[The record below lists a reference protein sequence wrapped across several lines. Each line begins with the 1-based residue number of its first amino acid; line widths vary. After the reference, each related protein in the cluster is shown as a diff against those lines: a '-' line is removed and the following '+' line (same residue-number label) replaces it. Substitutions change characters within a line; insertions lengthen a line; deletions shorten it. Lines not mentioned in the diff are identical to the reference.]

1 MDIQDLQ
8 SALFSKF
15 QANPSSKGFLIML
28 ATATVPSTYLMY
40 SDLISWNLSPASVL
54 LATVSQTEWYLRNDR
69 GLIFVR
75 SSPRWSAQR
84 VDAFAVVVWNGLEW
98 FGSRDWK
105 QHDLTISR
113 TGINWYPCD
122 LRQWH
127 GAFLQLQRPPCRLS
141 CIAAV
146 SWKLWRNGPG
156 LN

>member
-84 VDAFAVVVWNGLEW
+84 VDAFAVVVCNGLEA
-98 FGSRDWK
+98 GTESDM
-105 QHDLTISR
+105 ISQYLALASIDMWPQAVAWSVS
-113 TGINWYPCD
+113 T
-122 LRQWH
+122 
-127 GAFLQLQRPPCRLS
+127 ATKAALQAQLHCCSELEALEEWARFKLS
-141 CIAAV
+141 
-146 SWKLWRNGPG
+146 
-156 LN
+156 

>member
-84 VDAFAVVVWNGLEW
+84 VDAFAVVVCNGLEW

-105 QHDLTISR
+105 RHDLTISR
-113 TGINWYPCD
+113 TGINWYVTSGSGMERFYNYKGR
-122 LRQWH
+122 LAGSAALLQWA
-127 GAFLQLQRPPCRLS
+127 GSFGGMGQ
-141 CIAAV
+141 V
-146 SWKLWRNGPG
+146 
-156 LN
+156 